1 MSMYAQ
7 KIVTDRRIVK
17 EGETCDARA
26 SRRRG
31 CAPPGRAGPRRP
43 PHPGR
48 GHPARPDRLRG
59 RQPAPLRAR
68 AHRPPGG
75 GGQAQGQAS
84 LDGAGRAAVAALPL
98 RNDRLLRDLPGPA
111 RAAALL
117 EGGAGDGGR
126 HAPGHARRAPLRAH
140 PPPTR
145 AGARAAPRGPGLR
158 PPARPPRGGRSRARP
173 GPAPGAHQIGPPRPG
188 PLRRGRQLDRGR
200 GALPG
205 RPAAAAPGLRPRAG
219 GGPPPARAP
228 GRDRDPRGG
237 GGCRLGTL
245 SPHLALPPPVGEGR
259 RSPHGA
265 GRAHR
270 ARDDRRPHRRLG
282 SRASALREPG
292 VGACAGHPTVGQS
305 PPFQSP
311 SLNPSGKAGNMRPAT
326 NPRGRHPFALSALLL
341 VTLAAGRPA
350 RADFPPPFHV
360 DSTLDEH
367 DAFPGD
373 GQCVSTPSGLCTL
386 RAAIEDVNAGSP
398 RNVIIPAGAFT
409 LTLGDINITQ
419 SQTITGEGAGQTA
432 IDGNLAHRVF
442 EIAHGALVD
451 SAITGNI
458 ADTGGGLTNAG
469 NGTALLYNV
478 TVARNSAATNFIVG
492 INNVGGG
499 IENLG
504 QLQLINV
511 TLSENTAWSGGGLL
525 NRPSATVTVTNTIV
539 AGNTHFEDC
548 SGTITSAGHNLAGG
562 FSCLFSGPGDLN
574 GAQALLDP
582 RNDSGGFTYLY
593 ALLPGSEAID
603 AGDNTPVV
611 CGTHDQRG
619 ALRPLDGDNNGS
631 AVCDIGAFEYDPTAP
646 HVSASLDP
654 SANGNGWNSA
664 SVKVSWQVSDAESGV
679 GSTSGCGTITLS
691 AETAGT
697 NVTCSATNT
706 GGLTTTESV
715 TVRIDKTAPTVGY
728 SGNLGS
734 YTVDQVISIT
744 CMATD
749 ALSGIDT
756 TTCQDI
762 AGPAFSF
769 AAGDNTVSATAT
781 DRAGNT
787 GTGSTTFTVV
797 VSAPGLGTLTEQF
810 VASAGVAHAMRA
822 QLDAAEAAALR
833 GNLRAKA
840 GAVGAYQNHV
850 SAQIGK
856 TLTASQAAIL
866 IQLAGAL

>member
-1 MSMYAQ
+1 M
-7 KIVTDRRIVK
+7 
-17 EGETCDARA
+17 
-26 SRRRG
+26 
-31 CAPPGRAGPRRP
+31 
-43 PHPGR
+43 
-48 GHPARPDRLRG
+48 
-59 RQPAPLRAR
+59 
-68 AHRPPGG
+68 
-75 GGQAQGQAS
+75 
-84 LDGAGRAAVAALPL
+84 
-98 RNDRLLRDLPGPA
+98 
-111 RAAALL
+111 
-117 EGGAGDGGR
+117 
-126 HAPGHARRAPLRAH
+126 
-140 PPPTR
+140 
-145 AGARAAPRGPGLR
+145 
-158 PPARPPRGGRSRARP
+158 
-173 GPAPGAHQIGPPRPG
+173 
-188 PLRRGRQLDRGR
+188 
-200 GALPG
+200 
-205 RPAAAAPGLRPRAG
+205 
-219 GGPPPARAP
+219 
-228 GRDRDPRGG
+228 
-237 GGCRLGTL
+237 
-245 SPHLALPPPVGEGR
+245 
-259 RSPHGA
+259 
-265 GRAHR
+265 
-270 ARDDRRPHRRLG
+270 
-282 SRASALREPG
+282 
-292 VGACAGHPTVGQS
+292 GQS

-442 EIAHGALVD
+442 EIAHGALVYIGGVTVRYGLGGASDIVPGHIHGGGIHNHGDLILVD

-619 ALRPLDGDNNGS
+619 AMRPLDGDGNGS
-631 AVCDIGAFEYDPTAP
+631 AVCDIGAFEYDPTGP
-646 HVSASLDP
+646 EVSVSLDP
-654 SANGNGWNSA
+654 AANGHGWNSA

-781 DRAGNT
+781 DRAGNM

-822 QLDAAEAAALR
+822 QLDAAAAAALR